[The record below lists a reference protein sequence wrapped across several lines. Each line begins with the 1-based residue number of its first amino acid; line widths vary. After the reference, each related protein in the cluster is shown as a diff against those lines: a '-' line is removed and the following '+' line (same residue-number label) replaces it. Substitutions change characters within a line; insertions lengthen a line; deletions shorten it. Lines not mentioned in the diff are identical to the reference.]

1 MALEQAWDFLKAAG
15 REHTGSPSRTV
26 APTGGGSK
34 LYRHRLKELRLR
46 DEKARRT
53 AAKLRVQNNVGT
65 AAAYS
70 ARNPPKDGGLM
81 GRRFEPQIEPEAED
95 WGDKEYQQFF
105 SELATRNRRLSP
117 PENILA

>member
-1 MALEQAWDFLKAAG
+1 MALCVAWDFLKAAG

-53 AAKLRVQNNVGT
+53 AAKLRVSNNLG
-65 AAAYS
+65 YS
-70 ARNPPKDGGLM
+70 ARDGEPNK
-81 GRRFEPQIEPEAED
+81 RPSYHRFYPRQPQIQPEPEAKD

-105 SELATRNRRLSP
+105 SELATP
-117 PENILA
+117 PENILP